1 MGLRFRKSINLGG
14 GFRVNLSKSGVGYSW
29 GTKGLRVT
37 KTAKGKS
44 RVTASIPGT
53 GISYVAESGGK
64 RKRRVKTAQQP
75 TPQAQVPAQKY
86 KIPLGLKILAV
97 VCGIGF
103 AAFYYL
109 GQECEISLAIG
120 SGVVMGGLSYLVI
133 CFLYG
138 AVAGS
143 VESVTH
149 KNILSEKDKADS
161 NQ

>member
-37 KTAKGKS
+37 KTVKGKS

-53 GISYVAESGGK
+53 GVSYVTESSSK
-64 RKRRVKTAQQP
+64 RKKNAVRKQEAAP
-75 TPQAQVPAQKY
+75 TPAKKY
-86 KIPLGLKILAV
+86 KIPLALKILAV

-103 AAFYYL
+103 AAYYYL
-109 GQECEISLAIG
+109 GQGREISLAVG
-120 SGVVMGGLSYLVI
+120 SGAIMGGLSYLVI

-143 VESVTH
+143 VESATH
-149 KNILSEKDKADS
+149 KDITSEENDPEER
-161 NQ
+161 

>member
-1 MGLRFRKSINLGG
+1 MGLRFRKSVNLGG

-53 GISYVAESGGK
+53 GISYVAEGSSK
-64 RKRRVKTAQQP
+64 KKKNVVRKQEATP
-75 TPQAQVPAQKY
+75 TPVKKY
-86 KIPLGLKILAV
+86 KIPLALKILAV

-103 AAFYYL
+103 AAYYYL
-109 GQECEISLAIG
+109 GQGREMSLAVG
-120 SGVVMGGLSYLVI
+120 SGVIMGGLSYLVI

-143 VESVTH
+143 AESVTH
-149 KNILSEKDKADS
+149 KEILSEQDDS
-161 NQ
+161 EDAK